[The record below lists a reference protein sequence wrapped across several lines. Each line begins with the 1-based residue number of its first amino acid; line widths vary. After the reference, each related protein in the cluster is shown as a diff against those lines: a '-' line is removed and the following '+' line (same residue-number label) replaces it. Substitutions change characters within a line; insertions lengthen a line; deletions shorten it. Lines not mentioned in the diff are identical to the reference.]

1 MMHPLWTFADIA
13 SATSGQ
19 ASADGEAHGV
29 SIDSRTTRSG
39 DIFLAFKGPNQDGH
53 SYVRQA
59 MAKGA
64 VGAIVSQDGL
74 DIPDGFPTI
83 VVEDTAIALGTLGQA
98 ARSRTNAKIIGVT
111 GSVGKTGTKEA
122 LLRALARSGPTHAS
136 ERSYNNDIGVPL
148 TLSRMP
154 ADSEFGVLEMG
165 MNHAGEMRA
174 LSAQARPDIA
184 IITTIEAVHSEFFA
198 SVEGIAD
205 AKAEIFEHM
214 SSEGVAILNRDNP
227 WFDRLADKARDNG
240 LAQIVSFGMHE
251 DADVR
256 LLKHFAADNCSTV
269 SADIAG
275 ELLTY
280 RIGIPG
286 DHWVQNSLAVL
297 AAVQQAGG
305 ELGLA
310 GLALGEMVAPKGR
323 GRRHDVPFRDGSVL
337 VIDESYNA
345 SPISMRAALK
355 GLAEAKGVVPES
367 GIPGRRIA
375 VLGDMLELGD
385 ETVSAHENLVIP
397 VEQANVDLVYTAGSH
412 ARTLAD
418 ALPSKLHGHHA
429 DSVDELLPV
438 LLVQVQP
445 GDVIMLKGS
454 NSVGLSKAVDALLAL
469 GAEPAFPRQA
479 QG

>member
-13 SATSGQ
+13 SATGGQ

-297 AAVQQAGG
+297 AAVQQVGG

-323 GRRHDVPFRDGSVL
+323 GRRHDVPIRDGSVL

-412 ARTLAD
+412 ARTLAE
-418 ALPSKLHGHHA
+418 ALPSKLHAHHA

>member
-13 SATSGQ
+13 SATGGQ

-165 MNHAGEMRA
+165 MNHAGEMRG

-412 ARTLAD
+412 ARTLAE
-418 ALPSKLHGHHA
+418 ALPSKLHAHHA

>member
-13 SATSGQ
+13 SATGGQ

-111 GSVGKTGTKEA
+111 GSVGKTGTKEV

-205 AKAEIFEHM
+205 AKAEIFEYM

-297 AAVQQAGG
+297 AAVQQVGG

-412 ARTLAD
+412 ARTLAE
-418 ALPSKLHGHHA
+418 ALPSKLHAHHA

>member
-13 SATSGQ
+13 SATGGQ

-165 MNHAGEMRA
+165 MNHAGEIRA

-412 ARTLAD
+412 ARTLAE
-418 ALPSKLHGHHA
+418 ALPSKLHAHHA